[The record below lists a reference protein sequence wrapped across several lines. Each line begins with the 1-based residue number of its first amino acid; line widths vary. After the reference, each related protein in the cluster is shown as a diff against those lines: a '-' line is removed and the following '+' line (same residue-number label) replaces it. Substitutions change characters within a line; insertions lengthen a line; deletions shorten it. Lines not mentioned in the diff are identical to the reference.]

1 MERRDAESSGA
12 YLAWEHLTVL
22 LPRRPAKRLLT
33 NLNGYASP
41 GRVLALM
48 GPSGSGKS
56 LLLDSLAGRLASDLS
71 MEGTVLLNGAKRG
84 RRHGDGVVVS
94 RLLADR
100 YNYLFKFLH
109 TYTFFV

>member
-1 MERRDAESSGA
+1 MERREAKSDSV

-22 LPRRPAKRLLT
+22 LPRRPSRQLLK

-71 MEGTVLLNGAKRG
+71 MEGTILLNGARQG
-84 RRHGDGVVVS
+84 RRLGAGVVVS
-94 RLLADR
+94 HRR
-100 YNYLFKFLH
+100 SN
-109 TYTFFV
+109 